1 MRITNR
7 MMNDNVMRNLHAGLK
22 RLADL
27 NQQLSTGKKISRP
40 HQDPV
45 VARKSM
51 GFNSSLTQ
59 NEQYIRNLD
68 QGISWLE
75 TTDTAINQVINVLHK
90 AKALAVG
97 GANDTLNPDDMKAMA
112 EEVDQLLQ
120 HALSLSNTQYDD
132 KYIFA
137 GTNTLTK
144 AFELDV
150 DGNINYQ
157 GNDGEIAYEIGK
169 GVEITVNIH
178 GDALFD
184 KVFEALQSLRENL
197 GAGEPTLIDG
207 DIGMIDEALNI
218 TLREQSK
225 VGAAQNRFEFTKDQ
239 LDSQNLSVT
248 ELLSKSEDVDIAE
261 VIMHLNMQE
270 AVYRTA
276 LGSAARIIQPSL
288 IDFLR

>member
-7 MMNDNVMRNLHAGLK
+7 MMNDNVLRNLHAGLK

-27 NQQLSTGKKISRP
+27 NQQLSTGKKVSRP

-51 GFNSSLTQ
+51 GLHSNLGQ

-68 QGISWLE
+68 YGISWLE
-75 TTDTAINQVINVLHK
+75 TTDTAISQVINVLHK
-90 AKALAVG
+90 AKQLAVG
-97 GANDTLNPDDMKAMA
+97 GANGTLNEDDLKAMA

-120 HALSLSNTQYDD
+120 HTVSLAHTQYDD

-137 GTNTLTK
+137 GTNTQTKPFDLSDLTIYH
-144 AFELDV
+144 
-150 DGNINYQ
+150 GNNH
-157 GNDGEIAYEIGK
+157 EIAYEIGK
-169 GVEITVNIH
+169 DVEITVNIP
-178 GDALFD
+178 GDALFTD
-184 KVFEALQSLRENL
+184 VFSALTSLKQNL
-197 GAGEPTLIDG
+197 SDGNSAAIDA
-207 DIGMIDEALNI
+207 DIGKIDQALNI
-218 TLREQSK
+218 VLAQQSK

-239 LDSQNLSVT
+239 LDSQNLSLT
-248 ELLSKSEDVDIAE
+248 ELVSKSEDVDIAE
-261 VIMHLNMQE
+261 VLMHLSMQE

>member
-7 MMNDNVMRNLHAGLK
+7 MMNENVLRNLHAGLR

-27 NQQLSTGKKISRP
+27 NQQLSTGKRISRP

-51 GFNSSLTQ
+51 GFHSSLTQ

-75 TTDTAINQVINVLHK
+75 TTDTAISQVINVLHK
-90 AKALAVG
+90 AKQLAVG
-97 GANDTLNPDDMKAMA
+97 GANGTLNKDDMSAAA

-120 HALSLSNTQYDD
+120 HALSLSNTQYED

-137 GTNTLTK
+137 GTKTLTE
-144 AFELDV
+144 AFKVVNGKIE
-150 DGNINYQ
+150 YQ
-157 GNDGEIAYEIGK
+157 GNDGVIAYEIGK
-169 GVEITVNIH
+169 GVEITVNIQ
-178 GDALFD
+178 GDVLFD
-184 KVFEALQSLRENL
+184 KVFAALENL
-197 GAGEPTLIDG
+197 RDHLRAGDSAAVNS
-207 DIGMIDEALNI
+207 DIGAIDDALNNV
-218 TLREQSK
+218 LAEQSK
-225 VGAAQNRFEFTKDQ
+225 VGAAQNRFEFAKDQ
-239 LDSQNLSVT
+239 LDSQNLSIT
-248 ELLSKSEDVDIAE
+248 ELMSKSEDVDIAE
-261 VIMHLNMQE
+261 VLMHLSMQE